1 VTSVDLVSWDLE
13 PLLDGTGTTELLD
26 HAAVVAESLLEAR
39 STVATMDATT
49 LAAFMHDMER
59 LQDLLGR
66 AGSYVGLRFAADTAD
81 AAVAAAMQHVEER
94 TTAITTPLV
103 FFELEWCHV
112 PQVRVDELLT
122 DERLTFCRFHL
133 QSMRR
138 FRPHQLTEA
147 EERLDS
153 EKQMTGSSAWARL
166 FNELVSAVTVEL
178 DEGVGGGDD
187 ANGKARDGRESRDTR
202 TVGLDSALALM
213 FSPDRSVRQ
222 HAHGAI
228 TAGLAPGLR
237 TRAFIYNTLM
247 LDRSVDDRL
256 RNYPSWISAW
266 NLSNEASDESVRALV
281 AAVRSRYDLAQR
293 WYHVKSTVLGHP
305 LTDYDRYAA
314 IGDVDVTISWAD
326 ASHLVLGAYRA
337 FSPELARVV
346 GDFFENRWI
355 DVPVRAGKRPGAF
368 CSYTVPSHHPYLFL
382 NWTDRTDD
390 VLTLAHE
397 LGHGVHG
404 YLARPQGVFHHSTP
418 LTVCETASVFGET
431 LTFNAM
437 LAQTSDPAARLTL
450 LAKQVE
456 SGIATVF
463 RQTAMHCFEDA
474 VHTARRVDGELSVE
488 RFGELWAATQ
498 SEMLG
503 DAVALTDEYRAWW
516 SYIPHFINTP
526 GYVYAYAFG
535 QLLALSV
542 YARYREVGDSFVPRY
557 LEMLSAG
564 GSRSPEALA
573 AMVGCDL
580 ADPGFWDGGLAIMSE
595 HVDAAIDAA
604 RAAGRL

>member
-1 VTSVDLVSWDLE
+1 MAVTSVDSVRWDLE

-26 HAAVVAESLLEAR
+26 HAALVAESLLAAR
-39 STVATMDATT
+39 TTIASMDATA
-49 LAAFMHDMER
+49 LGGFMRDTER
-59 LQDLLGR
+59 LHDLLGR
-66 AGSYVGLRFAADTAD
+66 AGNYVGLRFAADTSD
-81 AAVAAAMQHVEER
+81 AAIAAAMQHVEER
-94 TTAITTPLV
+94 STAITTPLV
-103 FFELEWCHV
+103 FFELEWCQL
-112 PQVRVDELLT
+112 PQDRVDELLA
-122 DERLTFCRFHL
+122 DELLEFCRHHL
-133 QSMRR
+133 ASMRR
-138 FRPHQLTEA
+138 FAPHQLSEA

-153 EKQMTGSSAWARL
+153 EKTLTGSSAWSRL
-166 FNELVSAVTVEL
+166 FNELVSAVTVDLSEPAT
-178 DEGVGGGDD
+178 GAGP
-187 ANGKARDGRESRDTR
+187 ARGSSSP
-202 TVGLDSALALM
+202 VGLDSALALM

-222 HAHGAI
+222 QAHGAI
-228 TAGLAPGLR
+228 TAGLAPGLK

-256 RNYPSWISAW
+256 RHYPSWISAW
-266 NLSNEASDESVRALV
+266 NLSNEASDASVKALV
-281 AAVRSRYDLAQR
+281 AAVRARYDLVQR
-293 WYHVKSTVLGHP
+293 WYGAKAEMLGHP
-305 LTDYDRYAA
+305 LADYDRYAA
-314 IGDVDVTISWAD
+314 VTAADVTISWAE

-346 GDFFENRWI
+346 GEFFENRWI
-355 DVPVRAGKRPGAF
+355 DVPVRPGKRPGAF

-404 YLARPQGVFHHSTP
+404 YLARPQGAFHQSTP

-437 LAQTSDPAARLTL
+437 LAQTTDPGERLAL

-474 VHTARRVDGELSVE
+474 VHTARRTEGELSVD

-498 SEMLG
+498 TEMLG
-503 DAVALTDEYRAWW
+503 EAVSVTSEYRSWW

-542 YARYREVGDSFVPRY
+542 YARYREVGDAFVPRY
-557 LEMLSAG
+557 LEMLAAG

-580 ADPGFWDGGLAIMSE
+580 ADPGFWDGGLSIMGE
-595 HVDAAIDAA
+595 QVDAAIAAA